1 MCKFINYSVKSIFFL
16 VLIGAGLAA
25 INESFGQVKLQT
37 KATVLIFL
45 DPECPIS
52 QAYTLTLRK
61 LHEQYA
67 TKGVAFK
74 GIYDSA
80 PLKKRDIRRFHQ
92 KYQLPFSGL
101 KDKEYTIARR
111 YGATITPE
119 VVLIN
124 EMENV
129 LYRGAIDNW
138 YYALGKNRTEPT
150 EYYLKDALEA
160 TLGHYPIVKKQT
172 QAVGC
177 LMNR

>member
-1 MCKFINYSVKSIFFL
+1 MNFSMKYLFFL
-16 VLIGAGLAA
+16 VCIGVGQVA
-25 INESFGQVKLQT
+25 ISQSLGQVKPAA

-61 LHEQYA
+61 LHQQYA
-67 TKGVAFK
+67 IEGVVFR

-92 KYQLPFSGL
+92 KYQLPFTGL
-101 KDKEYTIARR
+101 KDTDYALARK

-119 VVLIN
+119 VVVIN
-124 EMENV
+124 EMESV

-150 EYYLKDALEA
+150 ELYLKDALDA
-160 TLGHYPIVKKQT
+160 ILGVYPIVTKQT